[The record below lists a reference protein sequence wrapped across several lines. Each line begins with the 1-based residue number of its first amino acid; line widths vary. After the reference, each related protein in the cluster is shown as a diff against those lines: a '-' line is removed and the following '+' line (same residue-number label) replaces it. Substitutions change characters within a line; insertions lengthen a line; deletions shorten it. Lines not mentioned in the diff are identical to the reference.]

1 MVGFKQ
7 GCFLAREIKGCWFGW
22 CGVKHRSDL
31 VTNGSIRVGGC
42 WVVVATLSE
51 GH

>member
-22 CGVKHRSDL
+22 CGVVHKSDL